1 MSRRPWRV
9 ARAAPRRAH
18 AAPREQEEHDG
29 QARAEAAG
37 GGERRV
43 NSSGVQWMHAT
54 CNRLTAF
61 CAHKV
66 EHFGG
71 KGQNSPSK

>member
-1 MSRRPWRV
+1 
-9 ARAAPRRAH
+9 
-18 AAPREQEEHDG
+18 
-29 QARAEAAG
+29 
-37 GGERRV
+37 
-43 NSSGVQWMHAT
+43 MHAT